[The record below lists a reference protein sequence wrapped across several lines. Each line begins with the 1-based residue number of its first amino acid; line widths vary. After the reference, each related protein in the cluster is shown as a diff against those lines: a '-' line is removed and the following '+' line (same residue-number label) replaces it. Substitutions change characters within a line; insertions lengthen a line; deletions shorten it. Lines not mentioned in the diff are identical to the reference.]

1 MSARGSDSPTIRL
14 VIGSLLGLVALWLA
28 LRGTDAAAV
37 WLSLA
42 EAAPGWVLA
51 AGASVVITIAAGVVR
66 WRLLLGSPEGLPH
79 TVVANALIVGQ
90 MLNVVLPIRL
100 GELARAYIVSR
111 SEAIPAAR
119 VFTTIAVEKLAD
131 LMLIGVTAGLLIMF
145 ATLPD
150 WLHGP
155 GAALVATGL
164 LAAVAAA
171 FGLRPGAIPWAGRLA
186 TRLAPTAWRP
196 RIQRQFTLAGEGLTA
211 LQNRATSVEFWLL
224 TTATVLLAASTN
236 YLLFFAFDLRLS
248 PVTAMVLLLSLQV
261 GTTIAPAPGNLGVF
275 HYVVVLVLTAY
286 GVDRTTALA
295 YALALYAVA
304 ILPKVGVGGIL
315 LAFQYRW
322 ILGPAGVRA

>member
-1 MSARGSDSPTIRL
+1 
-14 VIGSLLGLVALWLA
+14 
-28 LRGTDAAAV
+28 
-37 WLSLA
+37 
-42 EAAPGWVLA
+42 
-51 AGASVVITIAAGVVR
+51 
-66 WRLLLGSPEGLPH
+66 
-79 TVVANALIVGQ
+79 
-90 MLNVVLPIRL
+90 LPIRL

-131 LMLIGVTAGLLIMF
+131 LMLVGVTAGLLIMF

-150 WLHGP
+150 WLEGP

-164 LAAVAAA
+164 LAAAAAA
-171 FGLRPGAIPWAGRLA
+171 FGLRPGTIPWAGRVA
-186 TRLAPTAWRP
+186 TRLAPTSWRP
-196 RIQRQFTLAGEGLTA
+196 RIERQFALAGEGLAA

-224 TTATVLLAASTN
+224 TTAIVLLAASTN
-236 YLLFFAFDLRLS
+236 YLMFFAFDLRLS

-261 GTTIAPAPGNLGVF
+261 GTTVAPAPGNLGVF

-322 ILGPAGVRA
+322 ILGPAGVKA